1 MANLMTM
8 LTAFVG
14 SPGTDAA
21 GGTGMMGVW
30 QAVVDF
36 VTASGNEISLIGTVA
51 FLFVMG
57 VGGIRKLITGV

>member
-1 MANLMTM
+1 MENLMTM
-8 LTAFVG
+8 LKAFVG
-14 SPGTDAA
+14 SPGA
-21 GGTGMMGVW
+21 GDTAGSGMMGVW

-36 VTASGNEISLIGTVA
+36 VTASGNEIALIGTVA